1 MIILFD
7 EINTVKPGIVK
18 MLNPL
23 FDYRRKLVVNE
34 GGVQQEVVAD
44 PTVILAGT
52 MNPQDYAGVDK
63 LAETILSRADIIEVG
78 YPPFEEKV
86 GGGTRYRSD
95 EAEMLYSYVHVL
107 ESLQQR
113 EFKQAWDYVINKDAT
128 NGGDMLVKANK
139 NLEKDVRRLYD
150 AIRVANRLRE
160 MYQAYQ
166 VGESNE
172 PMDFT
177 TSLREMVN
185 IALRMNHAQN
195 VKDVAKRVIL
205 PKIGDRRQR
214 VLVEQTIDGVLP
226 NP

>member
-1 MIILFD
+1 
-7 EINTVKPGIVK
+7 
-18 MLNPL
+18 
-23 FDYRRKLVVNE
+23 
-34 GGVQQEVVAD
+34 
-44 PTVILAGT
+44 

-78 YPPFEEKV
+78 YPPFEEMT
-86 GGGTRYRSD
+86 GGRTRYRSD

-107 ESLQQR
+107 ETLQQK
-113 EFKQAWDYVINKDAT
+113 EFKKAWEYVINRDTT
-128 NGGDMLVKANK
+128 NGADRLLQANP
-139 NLEKDVRRLYD
+139 NLEKDIKRLYD
-150 AIRVANRLRE
+150 GIRVANRLRD

-214 VLVEQTIDGVLP
+214 VMVDQTINAVLP
-226 NP
+226 NS